1 MENERIHIGGFQIAR
16 ILYDFVNGE
25 VLPGTNIDV
34 DSFWLGAVT
43 IIEEFSARNRRLL
56 QKRDDLQAKI
66 DAWHRAHP
74 HGYKDIATYKAFLLD
89 IGYLSFEK
97 DNDKFH
103 ISTTNVDEEIAR
115 KAGPQL
121 VVPLM
126 NARFAL
132 NAANARW
139 GSLYDALYGTDA
151 ISESDGCERTH
162 QYNLKRGEKVVV
174 FTRRFLDQAIP
185 LVNGLSH
192 RNAVK
197 YSIFEKALQVSDDW
211 GSGLE
216 RGNTCE

>member
-1 MENERIHIGGFQIAR
+1 MENERVRIGDLQIAR
-16 ILYDFVNGE
+16 VLYDFVNSE
-25 VLPGTNIDV
+25 VLPGTNVDA

-43 IIEEFSARNRRLL
+43 IIEEFSAKNRRLL
-56 QKRDDLQAKI
+56 QRRDDLQAQI
-66 DAWHRAHP
+66 DEWHRAHP
-74 HGYKDIATYKAFLLD
+74 HGYEDIATYKAFLLD
-89 IGYLSFEK
+89 IGYLSSESENEK
-97 DNDKFH
+97 FQ

-162 QYNLKRGEKVVV
+162 QYNLRRGEKVVA
-174 FTRRFLDQAIP
+174 FTRRFLDQAVP
-185 LVNGLSH
+185 LINGLSH
-192 RNAVK
+192 SNAGK
-197 YSIFEKALQVSDDW
+197 YSIFEEALQVRND
-211 GSGLE
+211 
-216 RGNTCE
+216 